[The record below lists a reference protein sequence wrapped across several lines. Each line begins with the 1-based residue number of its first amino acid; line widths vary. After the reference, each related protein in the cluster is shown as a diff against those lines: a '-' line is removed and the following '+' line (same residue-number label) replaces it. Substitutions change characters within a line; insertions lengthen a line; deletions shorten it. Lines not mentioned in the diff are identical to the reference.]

1 MNSLKLLI
9 ISLFL
14 FSLTFSQ
21 NMGVENAKLYQRA
34 RSLAQAG
41 LTDEAMSLY
50 DKLISADPK
59 NHQFYDAYKRFLKN
73 IGDQEKILDIATHYY
88 KNNKNNP
95 LAYYEWIYGLI
106 LNQKDNW
113 QAETELFIKE
123 NYSNNNLLRQLIFS
137 MYSAGLSNE
146 LNLITQLM
154 REYRN
159 EPSFLSRELG
169 DIYIMRMDYQSGVLE
184 YILYLQNNINDV
196 KLISDKIMNIPKD
209 DYIVNLV
216 REILLVEK
224 NDFSKIILSNLEF
237 REENYPT
244 AWNILKSN
252 SKNEELQLEMG
263 KDLLENKEF
272 NFAEMVFREILNKSK
287 NKKVIEH
294 CIFNIGRTLEL
305 KSIHNSNK
313 LPISGFY
320 RGNPFFTPPFISIN
334 NLDNSLVNAIS
345 IYDSLSI
352 NSNSHDAIFRLAE
365 IKFRALGDLD
375 GANKIYTKILKS
387 TKNYEM
393 KKNCALRIIEID
405 IAKGDLFSAK
415 SNIEKFTQFIKN
427 NSDNNLI
434 RIKSAQLLMFDGAK
448 DSLNN
453 YLRNT
458 MKLMKSTD
466 SGFNDVLDVLSLNL
480 TFQNSGNFYSDFGKA
495 QFLIHQNKRQEAIY
509 ILEGM
514 MDISDPLLAEL
525 IQYQTIYLY
534 LMQKEY
540 IPAIEL
546 AFIMN
551 GETIYS
557 ELAFILQ
564 CEIADYIQN
573 DFSLAVDLYL
583 EFLEKYPD
591 SIYYDSIRLRLR
603 ELAS

>member
-1 MNSLKLLI
+1 MNFLNFFF
-9 ISLFL
+9 ISLIL
-14 FSLTFSQ
+14 FSTLFSQ
-21 NMGVENAKLYQRA
+21 NKGVENAKLYQRA

-41 LTDEAMSLY
+41 LTDEAMNLY
-50 DKLISADPK
+50 NKLLSEDPS
-59 NHQFYDAYKRFLKN
+59 NHQYYDAYKRFLIN
-73 IGDQEKILDIATHYY
+73 MGDQEKILLIATNYY
-88 KNNKNNP
+88 KNNKNDP
-95 LAYYEWIYGLI
+95 VAYFEWIYGLI
-106 LNQKDNW
+106 LNQKENW
-113 QAETELFIKE
+113 QVESNVFIKE
-123 NYSNNNLLRQLIFS
+123 NYSNNNLMRQLIFS

-146 LNLITQLM
+146 LKLITNLM
-154 REYRN
+154 REYR
-159 EPSFLSRELG
+159 ESPSFLSRELG
-169 DIYIMRMDYQSGVLE
+169 DIYIMRMDYKSGVLE
-184 YILYLQNNINDV
+184 YILYLQENLNDV
-196 KLISDKIMNIPKD
+196 KLISDKVMGIPKN
-209 DYIVNLV
+209 DYIVNEV
-216 REILLVEK
+216 RELLKADK
-224 NDFSKIILSNLEF
+224 NEFSKIILSNLEF
-237 REENYPT
+237 REENYQT
-244 AWNILKSN
+244 AWNILKSQ

-263 KDLLENKEF
+263 KDLLENNEF
-272 NFAEMVFREILNKSK
+272 NFAEMVFRDILNNSK
-287 NKKVIEH
+287 NPKVIEH

-305 KSIHNSNK
+305 KSIHNANK

-334 NLDNSLVNAIS
+334 NSDNSLESAIS

-352 NSNSHDAIFRLAE
+352 NSNSHDAKYRLAE

-375 GANKIYTKILKS
+375 GANDIFSKIFKS
-387 TKNYEM
+387 TKKYEM
-393 KKNCALRIIEID
+393 KRNCALRMIEID

-415 SNIEKFTQFIKN
+415 NKIEKFSQFINKN
-427 NSDNNLI
+427 PDNNLI
-434 RIKSAQLLMFDGAK
+434 RIKSAQILMFEGSK
-448 DSLNN
+448 DSLNS

-509 ILEGM
+509 ILEEM
-514 MDISDPLLAEL
+514 TEIPDLLLAEL
-525 IQYQTIYLY
+525 IQYQIIYLY
-534 LMQKEY
+534 LMQKQY

-557 ELAFILQ
+557 ELAYILQ

-573 DFSLAVDLYL
+573 DLNLAVDLYL